1 MVTAL
6 ICVDV
11 QKNMLEGDTAVPD
24 APSVSRELSSLLK
37 RARAAGSPIVHVQN
51 DGGAGDPDEPGTPG
65 WELVCAVQIGERVV
79 RKDQPNTFA
88 SNPDLAGWLHEQGV
102 DTVVV
107 AGMQSEF
114 CVSATSLAAIDAGFT
129 TVLASG
135 AHATYDTERP
145 ARDIATDVERA
156 VAVFGGL
163 VREAADIRF

>member
-11 QKNMLEGDTAVPD
+11 QKNMLEGDAPVPN
-24 APSVSRELSSLLK
+24 AATVTRELAGLLE
-37 RARAAGSPIVHVQN
+37 RARAAGAPVLHVQN
-51 DGGAGDPDEPGTPG
+51 DGGVGDPDEPGTPG
-65 WELVCAVQIGERVV
+65 WELIWAVRGGERVI

-88 SNPDLAGWLHEQGV
+88 SNPDLAGWLRERDV

-129 TVLASG
+129 TILASG
-135 AHATYDTERP
+135 AHATYDTERS
-145 ARDIATDVERA
+145 AGDIATDVERA
-156 VAVFGGL
+156 VAVFGGF
-163 VREAADIRF
+163 VRTAADIRF

>member
-11 QKNMLEGDTAVPD
+11 QKNMLEGHAPVPD
-24 APSVSRELSSLLK
+24 AVAVTRELVGLLD
-37 RARAAGSPIVHVQN
+37 RARFAGAPVVLVQN
-51 DGGAGDPDEPGTPG
+51 DGGAGDPDEPGMPG
-65 WELVCAVQIGERVV
+65 WELIWRARSGERVV

-88 SNPDLAGWLHEQGV
+88 SNPDLAGWLRERGV

-129 TVLASG
+129 TILASG
-135 AHATYDTERP
+135 AHATYDTERS
-145 ARDIATDVERA
+145 AGEIATDVERA

-163 VREAADIRF
+163 VRIAADIRF